1 MNDAPLLKP
10 AVPFG
15 PVDHENGWEPVPGGA
30 PGVEQKMLSGEL
42 DEDAKLGVRTRLI
55 RFQPGTVAA
64 SEFLHDYWEEVYL
77 IEVNPRFFGG
87 LPQCLAANVDYPYLL
102 YQIAAGQP
110 ITEQPEID
118 YAKRTETP
126 IVGLLA
132 TIEEIANDDQTM
144 P

>member
-77 IEVNPRFFGG
+77 IEGHLN
-87 LPQCLAANVDYPYLL
+87 
-102 YQIAAGQP
+102 AAGDDFHAP
-110 ITEQPEID
+110 CYACRPPGTPHGPFASPSGCIFFEIQ
-118 YAKRTETP
+118 YY
-126 IVGLLA
+126 V
-132 TIEEIANDDQTM
+132 
-144 P
+144 